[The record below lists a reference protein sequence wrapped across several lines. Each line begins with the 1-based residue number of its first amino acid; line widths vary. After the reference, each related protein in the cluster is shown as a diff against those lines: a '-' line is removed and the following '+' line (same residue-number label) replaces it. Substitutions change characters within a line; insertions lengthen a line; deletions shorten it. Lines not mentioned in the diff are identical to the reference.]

1 MAYCIR
7 CGNKVEDGSRFCP
20 KCGAE
25 IPDQTEQKAENCRQ
39 SGTQDYTYEQDY
51 GRQPDNGQ
59 IVYKDNTY
67 EQSQEEYFPQEEV
80 QKNKGMG
87 VLSYLGI
94 LDIAGFALL
103 IIAIMGIVSACKGTK
118 KELPL
123 VGNIKI
129 LK

>member
-1 MAYCIR
+1 M
-7 CGNKVEDGSRFCP
+7 
-20 KCGAE
+20 
-25 IPDQTEQKAENCRQ
+25 
-39 SGTQDYTYEQDY
+39 
-51 GRQPDNGQ
+51 
-59 IVYKDNTY
+59 
-67 EQSQEEYFPQEEV
+67 